1 MKFKFVLILTATISL
16 ALSNFKSNAQGY
28 VIDALRLGRSS
39 IGGTTRTLS
48 IGGAQTSLGG
58 DIGTLSS
65 NPAGLGFYRRSDF
78 AITAQGNNNDIGANY
93 FGTTTHTDQQRDYNL
108 ENAGIVFASSSARAD
123 RGRATDNTVVSWAF
137 GAGYTRLNNIN
148 FTTNFNGQNLGQNF
162 SNNLAQIATDNG
174 ITSNSFNS
182 QVAGIAYDEY
192 LINPVSG
199 STTNYSGL
207 AGGGGTSKGV
217 IENGQYVEQGYTDES
232 NLSLGLNF
240 GNVVYLGAGIN
251 FENYNYTRNTDFI
264 TNGLLDP
271 NKYVDGLEYTKS
283 TYQTGT
289 GINGKFGLILNLL
302 NVIHVGGYVQ
312 TPTNYTVNE
321 QVDFALVGLKNGNY
335 VYPSVNYTNS
345 AGVTQAGSYD
355 PTVHGGN
362 VFNLTTPYKYNGG
375 ASLILGGFGFLSAD
389 AEYINYKE
397 LSFSSNDAT
406 NDIAVNSAIQS
417 TYKDVINYRAGAELK
432 FGPLVLRGGYGYYPS
447 PLTDKS
453 KSADQTVYSGGF
465 GIHTGHFYID
475 FGGVRDYST
484 AYRQAYTFDDG
495 SGPLI
500 KTNIVRTSGTV
511 TIGTRF

>member
-1 MKFKFVLILTATISL
+1 MKFKFVLILSATLGI

-28 VIDALRLGRSS
+28 VIDALRLGISS

-48 IGGAQTSLGG
+48 IGGAQSSLGG

-78 AITAQGNNNDIGANY
+78 AITAQGNNNDVEANY
-93 FGTTTHTDQQRDYNL
+93 LGSTLNTNQQRDYNL
-108 ENAGIVFASSSARAD
+108 ENSGIVFASSSQRAD
-123 RGRATDNTVVSWAF
+123 RRRPTDNTVVSWAF
-137 GAGYTRLNNIN
+137 GAGYTRLNNLS
-148 FTTNFNGQNLGQNF
+148 FTTNFTGQNLGQNF

-174 ITSNSFNS
+174 ITGNNFNS

-199 STTNYSGL
+199 STTQYEGL
-207 AGGGGTSKGV
+207 AGGAGTSKGV
-217 IENGQYVEQGYTDES
+217 IENGSYVENGHTDES

-240 GNVVYLGAGIN
+240 GNVVYIGAGVN
-251 FENYNYTRNTDFI
+251 FENYIYSRNTDFI
-264 TNGLLDP
+264 TTGLLDP
-271 NKYVDGLEYTKS
+271 NNYVDGLEYTKS
-283 TYQTGT
+283 TYQSGT

-312 TPTNYTVNE
+312 TPTNYTINE
-321 QVDFALVGLKNGNY
+321 DVDFALLGTKGSTY

-345 AGVTQAGSYD
+345 QGVTQAGSYN
-355 PTVHGGN
+355 PIVHGYN
-362 VFNLTTPYKYNGG
+362 DFNITTPYKYDGG

-397 LSFSSNDAT
+397 LNFSSSYPTTDA
-406 NDIAVNSAIQS
+406 AVNAGIQS
-417 TYKDVINYRAGAELK
+417 AYKDVINYRAGAELK
-432 FGPLVLRGGYGYYPS
+432 LGPLVFRGGYAYYPS
-447 PLTDKS
+447 PLTNKATVS
-453 KSADQTVYSGGF
+453 DQTVYSGGF
-465 GIHTGHFYID
+465 GIHTRSFYID
-475 FGGVRDYST
+475 FGGVRDYYT
-484 AYRQAYTFDDG
+484 TFRQSYTFDDG

-500 KTNIVRTSGTV
+500 KTNVVRTSGSV